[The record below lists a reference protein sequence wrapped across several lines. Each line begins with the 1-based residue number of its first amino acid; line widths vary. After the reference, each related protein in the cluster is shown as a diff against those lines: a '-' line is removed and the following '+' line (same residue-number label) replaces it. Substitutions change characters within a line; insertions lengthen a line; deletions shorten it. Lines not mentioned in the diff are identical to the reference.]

1 MKNLGEVVSRHRR
14 PLPNGRGFL
23 YSRREAEED
32 KEKLKVIV
40 FILAVVLTFSPVS
53 AAPTQD
59 GTPYPPMPPQAGVA
73 YAVAS
78 MYAPMGNE
86 TFWITS
92 LCSQMTSGGCDYF
105 QRKQANALW
114 RLGQGVR
121 GDTASRAEVV
131 AEIPPRSQV
140 WKMTVTIW
148 KDEETAYD
156 VYVLA
161 QQNDGG
167 QWLLDRVLY
176 GPYLGFSK

>member
-1 MKNLGEVVSRHRR
+1 V
-14 PLPNGRGFL
+14 
-23 YSRREAEED
+23 
-32 KEKLKVIV
+32 KLKVFV
-40 FILAVVLTFSPVS
+40 FILAVALTVSQVS
-53 AAPTQD
+53 AAPAQD
-59 GTPYPPMPPQAGVA
+59 GTPFPPMPPQAGVE

-86 TFWITS
+86 AFWITS
-92 LCSQMTSGGCDYF
+92 LCSQMTSGGCGYF
-105 QRKQANALW
+105 QRKQADVLW

-121 GDTASRAEVV
+121 GDTAARAEVV

-140 WKMTVTIW
+140 WKMEVMIVRA
-148 KDEETAYD
+148 DERSVQD

>member
-1 MKNLGEVVSRHRR
+1 
-14 PLPNGRGFL
+14 L
-23 YSRREAEED
+23 YSRREAEESNV
-32 KEKLKVIV
+32 KLKMFV
-40 FILAVVLTFSPVS
+40 FVLFALMAALVSPAS
-53 AAPTQD
+53 AASAQD
-59 GTPYPPMPPQAGVA
+59 GAPFPPMPPQAGVE

-86 TFWITS
+86 AFWIAS
-92 LCSQMTSGGCDYF
+92 LCSQMTSGGCGYF
-105 QRKQANALW
+105 QREQADALW
-114 RLGQGVR
+114 RLGQGVI
-121 GDTASRAEVV
+121 GDTAARAEVI
-131 AEIPPRSQV
+131 AEIPPKSQV

>member
-1 MKNLGEVVSRHRR
+1 M
-14 PLPNGRGFL
+14 
-23 YSRREAEED
+23 
-32 KEKLKVIV
+32 KLKIFV
-40 FILAVVLTFSPVS
+40 FVLFALMAAQFCPAS
-53 AAPTQD
+53 AASAQD
-59 GTPYPPMPPQAGVA
+59 DTPFPPMPPQAGVE

-86 TFWITS
+86 AFWITS
-92 LCSQMTSGGCDYF
+92 LCSQMTSGGCGYF
-105 QRKQANALW
+105 QRKQADALW
-114 RLGQGVR
+114 QLGQGVR
-121 GDTASRAEVV
+121 GDTAARAEVV

-140 WKMTVTIW
+140 WKMEVMIVRA
-148 KDEETAYD
+148 DERSFHD